1 MLFYTHLLLGVVFFL
16 LARGFFPV
24 FNTPLFFVTMLL
36 GSLLPDIDERHS
48 KINRWSGFIG
58 KIIAF
63 LSTHRG
69 FFHSLLFIGIVF
81 GVLVYVKLAFY
92 GWALLLGFLA
102 HLLGD
107 GLTPM
112 GVTIF
117 YPFSAW
123 RIKGPFRTGG
133 AGEIAVMVLLV
144 VVIVRLVW

>member
-1 MLFYTHLLLGVVFFL
+1 M
-16 LARGFFPV
+16 LARGFFPA

-48 KINRWSGFIG
+48 KINQWSGIIG
-58 KIIAF
+58 KCIAF
-63 LSTHRG
+63 LSKHRG
-69 FFHSLLFIGIVF
+69 FFHSLLFIGMVF
-81 GVLVYVKLAFY
+81 GVLVYVGKIYY
-92 GWALLLGFLA
+92 GWALLLGFVA
-102 HLLGD
+102 HLVGD

-133 AGEIAVMVLLV
+133 VGEIAVMVLLV
-144 VVIVRLVW
+144 MVIVKLVW